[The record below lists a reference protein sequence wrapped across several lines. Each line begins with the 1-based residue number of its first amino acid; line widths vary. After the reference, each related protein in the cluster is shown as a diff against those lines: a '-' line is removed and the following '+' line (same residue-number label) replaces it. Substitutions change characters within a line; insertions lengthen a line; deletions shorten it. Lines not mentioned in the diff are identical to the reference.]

1 MTQRNQYNQYL
12 KEVEKH
18 FFFLYSKEAH
28 VSCALGKWYAKLIS
42 MLSLTKSICKDF
54 CYSET

>member
-1 MTQRNQYNQYL
+1 MTQRNQYL